1 MSRFQKRR
9 RNVSPLTRLILEMR
23 AAARQIDVPAAR
35 AIAARE
41 AASIPVTRV
50 ELRHS
55 VKGKI
60 AKHARAL
67 MRDLPKLDDVFA
79 RAEIASTLMDMAEVL
94 ASHSFEECFVKPHDA
109 HRVAA

>member
-1 MSRFQKRR
+1 MSRFAKRR
-9 RNVSPLTRLILEMR
+9 RNVSPLTRLVLEIR
-23 AAARQIDVPAAR
+23 VAARQIEVPAAR

-67 MRDLPKLDDVFA
+67 MRELPRIDDAFE
-79 RAEIASTLMDMAEVL
+79 RAEIASTLIEMAEVL
-94 ASHSFEECFVKPHDA
+94 GSPSYEESFVKPHA
-109 HRVAA
+109 QECVAA

>member
-23 AAARQIDVPAAR
+23 AAARQIEVPAAR
-35 AIAARE
+35 AMAARE

-60 AKHARAL
+60 AKHARVL
-67 MRDLPKLDDVFA
+67 MRELPRTDDACA
-79 RAEIASTLMDMAEVL
+79 RSEIASTLMEMADCL
-94 ASHSFEECFVKPHDA
+94 ASPSYEEAFVKPHTQE
-109 HRVAA
+109 RIAA